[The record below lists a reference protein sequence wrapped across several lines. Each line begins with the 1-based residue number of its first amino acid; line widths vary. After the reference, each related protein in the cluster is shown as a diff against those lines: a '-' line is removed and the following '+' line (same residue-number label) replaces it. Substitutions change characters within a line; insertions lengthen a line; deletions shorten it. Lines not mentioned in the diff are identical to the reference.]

1 MKKVIRRKMNGLE
14 FDKGGY
20 SMKKIICLILAWI
33 LVFCLVGCNN
43 TSSNT
48 TDEGETSSDT
58 TDSEDDNPPKKTG
71 FYKSNLYLIKDG
83 KTSIYDRY
91 AGGTSGLTPKDV
103 LDTFET
109 ETKYEGII
117 WNVYSTEEYPN
128 LSYVLVISGTN
139 AKWTYHISDSN
150 Q

>member
-1 MKKVIRRKMNGLE
+1 MNK
-14 FDKGGY
+14 FV
-20 SMKKIICLILAWI
+20 CLILALL

-48 TDEGETSSDT
+48 TDGGETSSDT
-58 TDSEDDNPPKKTG
+58 TNLKDDNPPQKTG
-71 FYKSNLYLIKDG
+71 FYQSKLYLIKDG

-103 LDTFET
+103 LGTFNT
-109 ETKYEGII
+109 STHIEGIV
-117 WNVYSTEEYPN
+117 WNVYSTEEYPD

-139 AKWTYHISDSN
+139 SEWTYRISDSN
-150 Q
+150 K